1 MENVQFEEQQRVP
14 TYTREPSF
22 LPSLVIKYSR
32 GKVETE
38 NQANLVLLVI
48 AACIFIISL
57 FIAFSGG
64 TTTSRVPDAVIQA
77 SIEQMKNQKPPLK
90 K

>member
-1 MENVQFEEQQRVP
+1 MKGVEFEEQKQDYNV
-14 TYTREPSF
+14 YGQKVAF

-48 AACIFIISL
+48 IAIIFLIVIFIGFSDGSSGNTVKISPE
-57 FIAFSGG
+57 IKEEMRKAG
-64 TTTSRVPDAVIQA
+64 VVMPA
-77 SIEQMKNQKPPLK
+77 
-90 K
+90 